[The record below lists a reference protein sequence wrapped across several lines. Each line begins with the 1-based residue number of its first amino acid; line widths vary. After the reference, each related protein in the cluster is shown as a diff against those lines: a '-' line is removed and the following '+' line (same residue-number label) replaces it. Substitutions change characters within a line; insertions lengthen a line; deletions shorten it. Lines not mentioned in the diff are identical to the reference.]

1 MANAIDAASA
11 RMACALAAVTD
22 LVVVSNVNHD
32 QCSMDVN
39 PEDAMSAEKKFSDLG
54 IQDAQMPFL
63 VDALARCCPE
73 DSVRSALRDC
83 CGSCCSES
91 GHGFSHAGKVWKHG
105 LTGCGKSH
113 ESLLHCGR
121 AAL

>member
-54 IQDAQMPFL
+54 IQDTQMPFL

-73 DSVRSALRDC
+73 DSVRSAVRKWPVIPAAMIIVKVVGMLEAELLKVVGWNGRCMGDDC
-83 CGSCCSES
+83 C
-91 GHGFSHAGKVWKHG
+91 K
-105 LTGCGKSH
+105 
-113 ESLLHCGR
+113 
-121 AAL
+121 